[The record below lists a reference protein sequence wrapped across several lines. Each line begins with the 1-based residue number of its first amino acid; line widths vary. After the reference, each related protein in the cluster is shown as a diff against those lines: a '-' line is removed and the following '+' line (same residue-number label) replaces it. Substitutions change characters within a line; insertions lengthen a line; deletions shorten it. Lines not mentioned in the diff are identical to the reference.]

1 MNKGIYRVIILTILS
16 CKSNSIAQDKK
27 EVKTEKTKVDTS
39 KTGKPKIEIP
49 GFGDPRDNEIANT
62 QMEVRPEPGTIHLVG
77 SVIKFYSETE
87 VCGKPFK
94 GAISIKVDKI
104 LKSGSGIVNI
114 ISSGQEI
121 TFGFLKGN
129 VEDFKTLQQKFTK
142 DQEVF
147 FIVRESLCPDMN
159 ETVYEIIRFSIQ

>member
-1 MNKGIYRVIILTILS
+1 MLFS

-27 EVKTEKTKVDTS
+27 EVKTEKTKDDTT

-77 SVIKFYSETE
+77 SVIKFYRETE

-114 ISSGQEI
+114 ISAGQEI
-121 TFGFLKGN
+121 TFGFLKGH
-129 VEDFKTLQQKFTK
+129 VKEFDALQQKFGKGT
-142 DQEVF
+142 EVSL
-147 FIVRESLCPDMN
+147 IVREGLCPDMS
-159 ETVYEIIRFSIQ
+159 ETVYEIVTFKIKE